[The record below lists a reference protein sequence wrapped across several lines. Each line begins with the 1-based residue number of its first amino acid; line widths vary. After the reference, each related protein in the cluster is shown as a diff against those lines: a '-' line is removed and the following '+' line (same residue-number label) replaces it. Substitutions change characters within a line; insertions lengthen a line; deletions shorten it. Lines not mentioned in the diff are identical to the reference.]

1 MAQEKEKTNTG
12 RYHVTKHPDGG
23 WQVVLGGGSKVIRRT
38 KTQKEAYEI
47 AQEFAKNK
55 ETTVYLHRKK
65 GSIREAA
72 SFKKETTKKTNSKKE
87 EKAKVETKKT
97 APKKPETKK
106 EDSKKTNT
114 KKVETKKT
122 NNKKPETSKATAKAK
137 GSK

>member
-87 EKAKVETKKT
+87 
-97 APKKPETKK
+97 
-106 EDSKKTNT
+106 DSKKTNT

>member
-1 MAQEKEKTNTG
+1 MAQEKEKEKTNTG

-87 EKAKVETKKT
+87 EKAKVETKKP
-97 APKKPETKK
+97 APKKT
-106 EDSKKTNT
+106 
-114 KKVETKKT
+114 ETKKT
-122 NNKKPETSKATAKAK
+122 NNKKTETSKATAKAK

>member
-1 MAQEKEKTNTG
+1 MAQENEKTNTG

-87 EKAKVETKKT
+87 EKAKVETKKP
-97 APKKPETKK
+97 APKKT
-106 EDSKKTNT
+106 
-114 KKVETKKT
+114 ETKKT
-122 NNKKPETSKATAKAK
+122 NNKKTETSKATAKAK

>member
-87 EKAKVETKKT
+87 EKAKVETKKP
-97 APKKPETKK
+97 APKKT
-106 EDSKKTNT
+106 
-114 KKVETKKT
+114 ETKKT
-122 NNKKPETSKATAKAK
+122 NNKKTETSKATAKAK